1 MSYTGV
7 YNQATFDAVARFR
20 NKYAIDILTPWGDKV
35 TTGFVYILTKK
46 KINEIYCNTIYPL
59 SQGDQNEIDI
69 FRNTTW
75 TSGVT
80 GNSGFNTDTDTSTGN
95 RNLGTLLGDSVDSIA
110 DNISNVLNGSAVVE
124 LKDSGKS
131 ALRNAAISLFSL
143 PQRMF
148 DRLFQGCGYTPTLL
162 FLILVALVIIII
174 KLFANSVKG
183 NEPKSPMTQAPIA
196 NTVVKDSPVI
206 VLPGVMPDE
215 EIIIENPEEG
225 PEDVLVNTPDLRPDQ
240 DKKS

>member
-1 MSYTGV
+1 M
-7 YNQATFDAVARFR
+7 
-20 NKYAIDILTPWGDKV
+20 
-35 TTGFVYILTKK
+35 
-46 KINEIYCNTIYPL
+46 
-59 SQGDQNEIDI
+59 
-69 FRNTTW
+69 
-75 TSGVT
+75 
-80 GNSGFNTDTDTSTGN
+80 
-95 RNLGTLLGDSVDSIA
+95 
-110 DNISNVLNGSAVVE
+110 
-124 LKDSGKS
+124 
-131 ALRNAAISLFSL
+131 
-143 PQRMF
+143 
-148 DRLFQGCGYTPTLL
+148 

-196 NTVVKDSPVI
+196 NTAVKDSPVI